1 MVFHMKTT
9 LVIDDSVLEAL
20 RGEAARSRRTI
31 SELVESA
38 LRAFLGREI
47 AKRPLPPLPT
57 FDGGRPLVDAADRET
72 LYDDLFGLEPELSRP
87 AIASLRDSPATRRRG
102 SGPASSPRKRRV
114 RR

>member
-38 LRAFLGREI
+38 LRSFLGREA
-47 AKRPLPPLPT
+47 AKRPLPPLPA
-57 FDGGRPLVDAADRET
+57 FDGGPPLVDAADRET
-72 LYDDLFGLEPELSRP
+72 LYDDLFGLEPQLSPPTP
-87 AIASLRDSPATRRRG
+87 ARLREAPAAKRRRP
-102 SGPASSPRKRRV
+102 GPAPAPGKRHV